1 MATYVIGDLQ
11 GCLTPLQML
20 LAHIGY
26 VDGQDQLWFTGDLV
40 NRGPDSLA
48 TLRFVR
54 ALTAPIVV
62 LGNHDLHLLG
72 VACGQ
77 RRLAAGDTLAPILAA
92 PDRDDLLNWLIDQPL
107 LYYDQ
112 VRATVLVHAGLPP
125 QWDVA
130 AAAGY
135 AAELSQALRGTRR
148 CAVLSQLYGP
158 QPDVWDEG
166 LQGAERLRFIANA
179 LTRMRYCDA
188 RGRLDMHDKGP
199 PGSQQ
204 RGLMPWF
211 AVPGR
216 RAEHAR
222 IVFGHWS
229 SLGAHHFGHV
239 ICVDSG
245 CLWGGSLSALRLE
258 DSVILSVPCDRGPGP
273 QGEEVR

>member
-11 GCLTPLQML
+11 GCLTPLVAL

-54 ALTAPIVV
+54 ALTNPIVV

-72 VACGQ
+72 VACGH
-77 RRLAAGDTLAPILAA
+77 RRAAAGDTLAPILAA
-92 PDRDDLLNWLIDQPL
+92 PDRDVLLNWLIHQPL
-107 LYYDQ
+107 LYYD
-112 VRATVLVHAGLPP
+112 RARETVLVHAGLPP
-125 QWDVA
+125 QWNGHQA
-130 AAAGY
+130 EAC
-135 AAELSQALRGTRR
+135 AAELSQALAGADA

-158 QPDVWDEG
+158 RPDVWDEH
-166 LQGAERLRFIANA
+166 LQGPERLRFIANA
-179 LTRMRYCDA
+179 LTRLRYCDA
-188 RGRLDMHDKGP
+188 HGRLDMHDKGP
-199 PGSQQ
+199 LGSQSP
-204 RGLMPWF
+204 GLVPWF
-211 AVPGR
+211 AVAGR
-216 RAEHAR
+216 RASGTR

-229 SLGAHHFGHV
+229 SLGARDFGNA

-258 DSVILSVPCDRGPGP
+258 DSVILSVPCAGRA
-273 QGEEVR
+273 GEEVT